1 MPCREQAGCTGNH
14 LLGCGC
20 RDDLAET
27 PLFPG
32 WEQFT
37 TSGLWSWRSSVV
49 LGCRVTFPDAW
60 KLKSQC
66 VMVLICIGESN
77 RHAPEWKDTELTC
90 GGSPANKFLKRDY
103 CLPVGRECRMSKS
116 KWGDLAESFVT
127 KFNVTLA
134 FLATWET
141 WSLWSFLL
149 ARFFYLWIHFLKS
162 DGFSDWIWTGLS
174 VSFKSP
180 SACFLP
186 WTLLGERA
194 DGGWREDEL
203 WGVRGGAGVGCG
215 PLKVSM
221 ASLCRK
227 ASSFLRLANQL

>member
-1 MPCREQAGCTGNH
+1 
-14 LLGCGC
+14 
-20 RDDLAET
+20 
-27 PLFPG
+27 
-32 WEQFT
+32 
-37 TSGLWSWRSSVV
+37 
-49 LGCRVTFPDAW
+49 
-60 KLKSQC
+60 
-66 VMVLICIGESN
+66 MVLIRIGESN
-77 RHAPEWKDTELTC
+77 RHAQEWKDTEWTC
-90 GGSPANKFLKRDY
+90 GGSPVDNFLKGDY

-127 KFNVTLA
+127 EFNVTLA
-134 FLATWET
+134 FLASWRHDLYAL
-141 WSLWSFLL
+141 SLYHAFSICEFTSE
-149 ARFFYLWIHFLKS
+149 KVS
-162 DGFSDWIWTGLS
+162 FSDWIWTGLT

-203 WGVRGGAGVGCG
+203 WGVRGGAEVGCG